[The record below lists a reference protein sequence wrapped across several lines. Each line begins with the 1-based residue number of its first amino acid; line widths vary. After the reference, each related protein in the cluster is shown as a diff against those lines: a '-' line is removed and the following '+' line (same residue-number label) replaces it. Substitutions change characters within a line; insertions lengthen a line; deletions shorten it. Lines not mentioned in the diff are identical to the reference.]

1 MPTVPSGGEP
11 LLRRTAAVLVT
22 LAALATSGCGGDGD
36 ERSADPAGVLT
47 ADEIEEALLPI
58 GSTVAGA
65 EVGREGLPGLADE
78 RTADREECQPL
89 SALVDVEP
97 EPVREARVQPEIK
110 WGAWVDVQLLTYREG
125 DAERV
130 LDQVGAA
137 IDACAGGYVDNR
149 LREFPVHEVAGEE
162 APDLGDEALAFA
174 VTATDS
180 MDEEWYPFDEHTVMV
195 RDGQQLLTFR
205 TGSVGD
211 DDEARA
217 LLAAVVDAQWER
229 YAAAR

>member
-1 MPTVPSGGEP
+1 M
-11 LLRRTAAVLVT
+11 RH
-22 LAALATSGCGGDGD
+22 D
-36 ERSADPAGVLT
+36 AD
-47 ADEIEEALLPI
+47 
-58 GSTVAGA
+58 
-65 EVGREGLPGLADE
+65 
-78 RTADREECQPL
+78 
-89 SALVDVEP
+89 
-97 EPVREARVQPEIK
+97 
-110 WGAWVDVQLLTYREG
+110 
-125 DAERV
+125 RV

-162 APDLGDEALAFA
+162 APDLGGEALAFA

-211 DDEARA
+211 DAEARA